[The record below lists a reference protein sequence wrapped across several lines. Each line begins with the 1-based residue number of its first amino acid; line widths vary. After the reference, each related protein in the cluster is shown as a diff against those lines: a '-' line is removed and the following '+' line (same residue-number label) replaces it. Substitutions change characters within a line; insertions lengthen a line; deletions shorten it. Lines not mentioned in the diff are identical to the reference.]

1 MDIFL
6 NKISEYFQIDSTML
20 YYYAALAIKIVFIF
34 VLSKIV
40 IVVLNRVIVN
50 VFRLYPKFKMDE
62 KKSGTLVGI
71 LRSVVKYAVYI
82 IMGIS
87 ILDTLNIPTQPILA
101 TAGLGS
107 LAIGFGAQSL
117 VRDVFNGFFIL
128 FEDQYAVGDYITING
143 VTGTVED
150 IGLRITR
157 IRSFNGE
164 LYIIPNGEVK
174 AVINASR
181 GNSLAIVDVG
191 VAYENDQEKAL
202 GILTDTATLYFE
214 KNKDKVA
221 EKPEV
226 LGIIRLGESDVV
238 IRTIIKTQPLMHW
251 KVERE
256 MRMLILEVFK
266 KEKIEIPY
274 PKRVMLEKKQDVQSS
289 L

>member
-1 MDIFL
+1 MDNFFTY
-6 NKISEYFQIDSTML
+6 ISEYFKIDSTIL
-20 YYYAALAIKIVFIF
+20 YYYIALAIKIGFIF
-34 VLSKIV
+34 ALAKIAT
-40 IVVLNRVIVN
+40 VVLNRVIVN
-50 VFRLYPKFKMDE
+50 LFKLYPKFRMDE

-71 LRSVVKYAVYI
+71 LKSVTKYAVYI

-107 LAIGFGAQSL
+107 IAIGFGAQSL

-164 LYIIPNGEVK
+164 LYIIPNGEIK
-174 AVINASR
+174 AVTNASR

-191 VAYENDQEKAL
+191 IAYENDQEKAL
-202 GILTDTATLYFE
+202 GILTTIAELYFE
-214 KNKDKVA
+214 NNKDKVA

-226 LGIIRLGESDVV
+226 QGIIRLGESDVI
-238 IRTIIKTQPLMHW
+238 IRTIIRTQPLMHW

-256 MRMLILEVFK
+256 MRMLILESFK

-274 PKRVMLEKKQDVQSS
+274 PKRIMIEKK
-289 L
+289 

>member
-1 MDIFL
+1 MNNFFAEVS
-6 NKISEYFQIDSTML
+6 KYFQMDSAAI
-20 YYYAALAIKIVFIF
+20 YYYIGIAIKIVFIF
-34 VLSKIV
+34 ILSKLATA
-40 IVVLNRVIVN
+40 VLNRVVSN
-50 VFRLYPKFKMDE
+50 VFKLYPKFKMDE
-62 KKSGTLVGI
+62 KKTGTLVGI
-71 LRSVVKYAVYI
+71 LKSVIKYVVYI

-107 LAIGFGAQSL
+107 IAIGFGAQSL

-128 FEDQYAVGDYITING
+128 FEDQYGVGDYVTING

-164 LYIIPNGEVK
+164 LHIIPNGEIK
-174 AVINASR
+174 AVTNSSR
-181 GNSLAIVDVG
+181 GNSLAIIDVG
-191 VAYENDQEKAL
+191 VAYESDQEKAL
-202 GILTDTATLYFE
+202 GVLTSIASLYFE
-214 KNKDKVA
+214 ENKDKAA

-226 LGIIRLGESDVV
+226 LGIIKLGESDVI
-238 IRTIIKTQPLMHW
+238 IRTIIRTQPLMHW

-256 MRMLILEVFK
+256 LRMLILDAFK

-274 PKRVMLEKKQDVQSS
+274 PKRVMIEKK
-289 L
+289 

>member
-1 MDIFL
+1 
-6 NKISEYFQIDSTML
+6 ML

>member
-1 MDIFL
+1 
-6 NKISEYFQIDSTML
+6 
-20 YYYAALAIKIVFIF
+20 
-34 VLSKIV
+34 
-40 IVVLNRVIVN
+40 
-50 VFRLYPKFKMDE
+50 MDE
-62 KKSGTLVGI
+62 KKTGTLVGI
-71 LRSVVKYAVYI
+71 LKSVIKYVVYI
-82 IMGIS
+82 IMSIS

-107 LAIGFGAQSL
+107 IAIGFGAQSL

-128 FEDQYAVGDYITING
+128 FEDQYAVGDYVTING

-164 LYIIPNGEVK
+164 LHIIPNGEIK
-174 AVINASR
+174 AVTNSSR

-191 VAYENDQEKAL
+191 VAYESDQEKAL
-202 GILTDTATLYFE
+202 GVLTTIASLYFE
-214 KNKDKVA
+214 DNKDKAA

-226 LGIIRLGESDVV
+226 LGIIKLGESDVI

-256 MRMLILEVFK
+256 LRMLILDAFK

-274 PKRVMLEKKQDVQSS
+274 PKRVMIEKK
-289 L
+289 